1 MIINI
6 VLIFNLVLYRFILML
21 ETDELTDELTDK
33 NLKLIRP

>member
-6 VLIFNLVLYRFILML
+6 VLIFNLALYRFILMIL
-21 ETDELTDELTDK
+21 TDELTDKLTDK